1 MGGRVRRGP
10 GQPGN
15 VGQMT
20 IAAIAYHRPA
30 SLAEACALGR
40 HYGSDA
46 AYLAGG
52 TELIPDYQ
60 RERETARHLIALDS
74 LRELRG
80 ISEEAGLLRI
90 GALTTIAEVAAS
102 PLVRARLPALA
113 DAARAIGSPQIR
125 NMATIGGNFCR
136 AVPCADTPPAA
147 IVCAARVRLVGTL
160 GARELDAEH
169 FFTGARTT
177 ALDPGDVLVEIIVPA
192 QPHHSGTSYQRFAR
206 RRGPALAVAAVA
218 ARVTLAHGRITGTRI
233 ALGAVAPTPIIAVRA
248 AALIE
253 GESPSN
259 ALFERAG
266 ALCAQ
271 DARPI
276 SDMRGSADFRRE
288 LVGVLARRALHEAV
302 ARAGDSGE

>member
-1 MGGRVRRGP
+1 
-10 GQPGN
+10 
-15 VGQMT
+15 MT
-20 IAAIAYHRPA
+20 IAATAYHRPA

-40 HYGSDA
+40 HYGNDA
-46 AYLAGG
+46 AFLAGG

-60 RERETARHLIALDS
+60 RERETARHLIALDTI
-74 LRELRG
+74 RELRG
-80 ISEEAGLLRI
+80 ISEERGLLRI

-102 PLVRARLPALA
+102 PFVRARLPALA

-125 NMATIGGNFCR
+125 SMATIGGNFCR

-147 IVCAARVRLVGTL
+147 IACAARVRLVGTL

-177 ALDPGDVLVEIIVPA
+177 ALDPGDVLVEIVVPV
-192 QPHHSGTSYQRFAR
+192 QPPHSGTSYQRFGR

-218 ARVTLAHGRITGTRI
+218 ARVTLEQGRITGARI
-233 ALGAVAPTPIIAVRA
+233 VLGAVAPTPLIAARA
-248 AALIE
+248 GALIE
-253 GESPSN
+253 GKPPSD

-266 ALCAQ
+266 ALCAE

-276 SDMRGSADFRRE
+276 SDVRGSAEYRIE
-288 LVGVLARRALHEAV
+288 LVRVLARRALHEAV
-302 ARAGDSGE
+302 ARAADSAQ

>member
-1 MGGRVRRGP
+1 
-10 GQPGN
+10 
-15 VGQMT
+15 MT
-20 IAAIAYHRPA
+20 IAATAYHRPD

-46 AYLAGG
+46 AFLAGG

-74 LRELRG
+74 IRELRG
-80 ISEEAGLLRI
+80 ISEERGLLRI

-102 PLVRARLPALA
+102 SLVRAWLPALA

-125 NMATIGGNFCR
+125 SMATIGGNFCR

-147 IVCAARVRLVGTL
+147 IAGAARVRIVGTL
-160 GARELDAEH
+160 GARELDAED
-169 FFTGARTT
+169 FFTGPRRT
-177 ALDPGDVLVEIIVPA
+177 ALDPGDVLVEIVLPT
-192 QPHHSGTSYQRFAR
+192 QPNHSGASYLRFAR

-218 ARVTLAHGRITGTRI
+218 ARVTLEQGRIMGARI
-233 ALGAVAPTPIIAVRA
+233 ALGAVAPTPLLAARA
-248 AALIE
+248 ATLME
-253 GESPSN
+253 GELPSD

-266 ALCAQ
+266 AMCAQ

-276 SDMRGSADFRRE
+276 SDVRGSSDYRRT
-288 LVGVLARRALHEAV
+288 LVGVLARRALREAV
-302 ARAGDSGE
+302 ARAGGSGE